1 MNYDKHDRRYTFGRS
16 GRCYWRGKIWLSM
29 RFFFVFLLFCT
40 YAWSGFL
47 PWDLSYSHSS
57 VRSIGN
63 LFIVDIL
70 ESHLLA
76 FGFALGLD

>member
-1 MNYDKHDRRYTFGRS
+1 M
-16 GRCYWRGKIWLSM
+16 
-29 RFFFVFLLFCT
+29 FFFFFFSLFCT

-47 PWDLSYSHSS
+47 PWDLSYFHSS

-63 LFIVDIL
+63 LFIVDIW